1 MNTLPVRL
9 KKLTPTAKTPTYAT
23 PGSAAADL
31 YADLSEPIV
40 LLPGERFAVPT
51 GIAISAGRSDIVA
64 LLFGRSGMGVKAG
77 VTLSNCV
84 GVIDSDYRG
93 EIRVSLINHGQ
104 TPYTVCPGDRVA
116 QMLFAPV
123 LRAEYEECESLD
135 ETERG
140 QGGFGST
147 GKA

>member
-9 KKLTPTAKTPTYAT
+9 KKLTSTAKIPTYAT

-31 YADLSEPIV
+31 YADLDAPV
-40 LLPGERFAVPT
+40 TLAPGARFAVPT
-51 GIAISAGRSDIVA
+51 GIAISAGRSDVVA
-64 LLFGRSGMGVKAG
+64 LLCGRSGMGVKSG

-93 EIRVSLINHGQ
+93 EIRVSLINHGAE
-104 TPYTVCPGDRVA
+104 PYTVNPGDRVA
-116 QMLFAPV
+116 QMLFMPV
-123 LRAEYEECESLD
+123 FRAEYTECESLD

-140 QGGFGST
+140 EGGFGST